1 MFGCFNITPA
11 GLRILGQTCK
21 QLQTLNIGQ
30 CYKVRTDCVDLNGIR
45 DVLKWVLS
53 MLPYSNVKMT
63 SWRAIKET
71 TCNFVQCSFDTACTT
86 VSKLT

>member
-30 CYKVRTDCVDLNGIR
+30 CYKVRKDCTDLNGIE

-53 MLPYSNVKMT
+53 MFPYSKVKMT
-63 SWRAIKET
+63 SIKEKKQHT
-71 TCNFVQCSFDTACTT
+71 ILYSVVLRLHAQ
-86 VSKLT
+86 L